1 MHIYIYVEQFMIV
14 QVWFALVLL
23 PEQLYRQLLIEQAHS
38 ANVEHQRLCV
48 YRLMSC

>member
-1 MHIYIYVEQFMIV
+1 MHICVEQFMIV

-23 PEQLYRQLLIEQAHS
+23 LEQLYRQLLIEQAHL
-38 ANVEHQRLCV
+38 ADVEHNGLCV

>member
-1 MHIYIYVEQFMIV
+1 MIV

-23 PEQLYRQLLIEQAHS
+23 PEQLYRQLLIEQAHL
-38 ANVEHQRLCV
+38 ADVEHHGLCA